1 MSAFGKLSEVAQ
13 GPLERVAQ
21 FYLRRL
27 AMAAPARPRAKRPR
41 VAGSGTDV
49 GGGQAM
55 TALLIS
61 VPTASMQTDACATRA
76 DSIATAPT
84 VAAIA
89 TNLIFV
95 IFIIQTP
102 SINLA

>member
-1 MSAFGKLSEVAQ
+1 MSPFGKLSEVAQ
-13 GPLERVAQ
+13 GPLERVAP

-41 VAGSGTDV
+41 VAGSGTDA
-49 GGGQAM
+49 GGGQ
-55 TALLIS
+55 LWIP
-61 VPTASMQTDACATRA
+61 VPTPAAVQTDACATRA

-95 IFIIQTP
+95 IFMIQTP